1 MMPSLNVTKLNFD
14 LMIRCSFQA
23 QEKLSSPFVNLGE
36 DVTNRLKFK
45 LKRLAM
51 RSVGC
56 ESPKGDARQL
66 VLEAS
71 KR

>member
-1 MMPSLNVTKLNFD
+1 MMPSLNVTKPNSD

-36 DVTNRLKFK
+36 DVTNRLKYK

-56 ESPKGDARQL
+56 ESPKGDTRQV

-71 KR
+71 NR